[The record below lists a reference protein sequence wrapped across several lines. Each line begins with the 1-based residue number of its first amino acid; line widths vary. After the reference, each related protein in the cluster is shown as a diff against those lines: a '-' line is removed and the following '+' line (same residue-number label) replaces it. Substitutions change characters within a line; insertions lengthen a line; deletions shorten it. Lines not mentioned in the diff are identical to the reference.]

1 MVANIRYHMRVPSLL
16 ALVILSAPAHA
27 QLYTCLE
34 DGKKVIRQQPC
45 PTTDLRRS
53 VAPAPSQSSPLGAA
67 GAIAQL
73 PLERGK
79 EFEVKKR
86 QLYATKTALL
96 KLKDEQPGRYVAL
109 YQDYLKSQE
118 QLAMEYAD
126 LGPAVVVGLRTEI
139 SNEYLGLAN
148 TVRFKLK
155 QPNKAIELYTAGG
168 KVGDSLAPTLAAAAA
183 DTYQFDLHDKARALR
198 EYQRA
203 QEEVHR
209 IPASTNDIEV
219 GIARW
224 AGNWL
229 TYQIDYL
236 KTGKTFGGTIGQ
248 EDISGVGTILYFS
261 AGADMQDDYL
271 GLAPLYRLLVGA
283 PSRDGQLK
291 PTVSRNEIAQTLE
304 RLPPSGVTL
313 LRTVM
318 LLTLLPDA
326 EAILRYLEKH
336 DPAGYA
342 SACFLALVETIDRQ
356 ASANREAAQLLPG
369 LTVAPLGA
377 ANPLRVASNRFF
389 GGRKV
394 SRDTQPDSRMS
405 TPEQTWNLLIA
416 SLKSGDLD
424 TAMACLTPGQQAKFR
439 WWTQTPPGKLRSMA
453 ESFTAFSMS
462 ADMGEIREAVVIRGK
477 QAGMVYFVNVGGA
490 WKISEM

>member
-1 MVANIRYHMRVPSLL
+1 MRIASLL
-16 ALVILSAPAHA
+16 ALVILSTPAQA

-45 PTTDLRRS
+45 PTTELRRPE
-53 VAPAPSQSSPLGAA
+53 APAPSQSSPLGAA
-67 GAIAQL
+67 GTIAQA
-73 PLERGK
+73 PALERGK

-96 KLKDEQPGRYVAL
+96 KLKDEQPGRYVAFYL
-109 YQDYLKSQE
+109 DYLKGQE
-118 QLAMEYAD
+118 RLAVEYAD
-126 LGPAVVVGLRTEI
+126 LGPVVGLRNEI
-139 SNEYLGLAN
+139 SNEYLGLGN

-155 QPNKAIELYTAGG
+155 QPNKAIELYAAGE
-168 KVGDSLAPTLAAAAA
+168 KVGDSLALTLAAAAA
-183 DTYQFDLHDKARALR
+183 DTYQFDLHDKAKALK

-203 QEEVHR
+203 QVKVHR
-209 IPASTNDIEV
+209 TPTSTNDIEV

-224 AGNWL
+224 AANWL

-236 KTGKTFGGTIGQ
+236 KTGKTFSGTIGQ
-248 EDISGVGTILYFS
+248 EDIGGAGLILYFS
-261 AGADMQDDYL
+261 AGTDMQDDYL
-271 GLAPLYRLLVGA
+271 GLAPIHRLLMGA
-283 PSRDGQLK
+283 TSRDGQLN
-291 PTVSRNEIAQTLE
+291 PTFSRNEIGQKLE

-342 SACFLALVETIDRQ
+342 SACFLALVEMVDRQ
-356 ASANREAAQLLPG
+356 AGANREAAQLLPG
-369 LTVAPLGA
+369 LAVAPLGA

-389 GGRKV
+389 GERKV
-394 SRDTQPDSRMS
+394 GRDTQPDSRMS

-416 SLKSGDLD
+416 SLKSGNLNA
-424 TAMACLTPGQQAKFR
+424 AMACLTPGQQAKFR
-439 WWTQTPPGKLRSMA
+439 WWTQTPPDKLRSMA

-477 QAGMVYFVNVGGA
+477 QAGVVYFVNVGGA